1 MKKILVCNQ
10 KMYLTHDEARALN
23 DEMKNIDLEG
33 IELILCPSFLNFDVF
48 SNYKLAAQDA
58 FYEDRGAFTAEISAY
73 DLSLRGIR
81 YALIGHSERRK
92 YDTLETIN
100 LKIKAILKNSMTP
113 ILCIGEDK
121 TEKELMRTCGV
132 LRKQLLTALN
142 NVTLE
147 PLQEILIAYEPRY
160 LIGGKNSLDK
170 DNIIDTFN
178 YIRKVMEEL
187 GITNYKLLYGAAINS
202 ENIPKINADEIDG
215 FLLGSASVDALELQN
230 IVKCIK

>member
-10 KMYLTHDEARALN
+10 KMYLTYDEARELSN
-23 DEMKNIDLEG
+23 DMQNIDFDG

-58 FYEDRGAFTAEISAY
+58 FYEDRGAFTAEVSAY
-73 DLSLRGIR
+73 DLSLRGIH

-100 LKIKAILKNSMTP
+100 LKIKALLKNSMTP
-113 ILCIGEDK
+113 ILCVGEDK
-121 TEKELMRTCGV
+121 TEKELMRTCSV

-142 NVTLE
+142 DVTLE
-147 PLQEILIAYEPRY
+147 SSQEILIAYEPRY

-170 DNIIDTFN
+170 NNIIDTFN

-202 ENIPKINADEIDG
+202 ENILKINTDEIDG
-215 FLLGSASVDALELQN
+215 FLLGSSSVDVLELKN
-230 IVKCIK
+230 IAKCIK